1 MTTPRPH
8 SEIAARYFADDT
20 LKCWVRSKGS
30 NDDWNLLGNPTFKAL
45 PASERDALGFIEY
58 QRRQRIGTH
67 GPGCHTWGPRHYECL
82 LRAYAAAREAQAT
95 DQKAGANH
103 A

>member
-1 MTTPRPH
+1 MTDYAH
-8 SEIAARYFADDT
+8 
-20 LKCWVRSKGS
+20 
-30 NDDWNLLGNPTFKAL
+30 FKAL

-67 GPGCHTWGPRHYECL
+67 GPECHTCGPRHYECL

-95 DQKAGANH
+95 ETRLSDEAKGA